1 MEHSIL
7 VVEDDE
13 ILADNIRTYLSLK
26 GYEVIVCHSAELALE
41 QIKRAQPDAVLT
53 DNSLPGMS
61 GHDLLRT
68 LVAQAPDLK
77 VIMMT
82 GYGNVED
89 AVQAMKEGAF
99 HYLTK
104 PVVLAELKLTL
115 DKALATERME
125 RTLSFYQEREAQKS
139 GLQALIGE
147 SPVMLTLKHTLR
159 QVLDAE
165 RRMASDD
172 LPPVLIEGET
182 VLARNWWPV
191 PCISMVRAVKGLSS
205 SSIAL
210 RSLPT
215 CLRPNCLAT
224 RRARSPMPRNAG

>member
-99 HYLTK
+99 HYLDRK
-104 PVVLAELKLTL
+104 SVV
-115 DKALATERME
+115 
-125 RTLSFYQEREAQKS
+125 
-139 GLQALIGE
+139 
-147 SPVMLTLKHTLR
+147 
-159 QVLDAE
+159 
-165 RRMASDD
+165 
-172 LPPVLIEGET
+172 
-182 VLARNWWPV
+182 
-191 PCISMVRAVKGLSS
+191 
-205 SSIAL
+205 
-210 RSLPT
+210 
-215 CLRPNCLAT
+215 
-224 RRARSPMPRNAG
+224 